1 MYAGGPNVD
10 DVGTHPRSSSYLFTE
25 AGAGALNQTQSSAV
39 WKDFLAS
46 LLRASLL
53 GLELQARCTFYHP
66 AFPGVQESEPVL
78 LSEQRSL

>member
-10 DVGTHPRSSSYLFTE
+10 DVGTHPRSSSYLF
-25 AGAGALNQTQSSAV
+25 NQTQSSAV